1 MTSPRTELGDSGGG
15 GGGGGRLDVG
25 GRAVESRRWGSFEAL
40 RHGLPELLPE
50 PRAARDVSLRTLNVC
65 WRRTSGDQRAVR
77 RAVERAVRATGRLRW
92 DEALL
97 RAVLFPELDGRALP
111 SLHGKVV
118 ERVAQRVGNG
128 DLTLPERLDGEQLL
142 QRQRR
147 EGVAAALQQV
157 DAVAAER
164 SRQPDGFA
172 ATGPPEVPAA
182 AAPQQRF
189 FPNVSDEVMAL
200 VPPSVLLRLRNRL
213 PQPWTALF
221 NDELMLQVVNMESHG
236 SMLSLLTAVHR
247 NWLRRQRVL
256 LRHHD
261 ARTALSILLRETCY
275 SASRRKAVMP
285 GDGFHTRERLQY
297 FRPRPVRD
305 EEWQRWC
312 RVLDQ
317 DFDGWLRVACQKLDP
332 AKEVTDEALA
342 AYCERLTTAFM
353 AGGGAALSSET
364 STPAAMVSP
373 AEMPS
378 STAMAALVGTAYLRE
393 EGNIAAMVSVTAP
406 GADAARLAE
415 ERTRF
420 PQDVPIVDRAPLD
433 TSAAVALLSSA
444 PVLFVLL
451 PAAETTDA
459 ARADFRRLCRE
470 LLASQ
475 QAARAS
481 IHQAA
486 RMLLIVPPREG
497 ILQALPSLR
506 RHLPRTDALLACR
519 VRTDAGM

>member
-1 MTSPRTELGDSGGG
+1 M
-15 GGGGGRLDVG
+15 
-25 GRAVESRRWGSFEAL
+25 

-50 PRAARDVSLRTLNVC
+50 PRAARDLSLRTLNVC

-77 RAVERAVRATGRLRW
+77 RAVERAARATGRLRW
-92 DEALL
+92 NEALL
-97 RAVLFPELDGRALP
+97 RALLFPGLDGKALP

-118 ERVAQRVGNG
+118 ELVAQCVDNG
-128 DLTLPERLDGEQLL
+128 DLTLPERLVGEQLL
-142 QRQRR
+142 QRQRH
-147 EGVAAALQQV
+147 EGIAAALQQV
-157 DAVAAER
+157 DAAAAAAGR
-164 SRQPDGFA
+164 PRQPGGSA
-172 ATGPPEVPAA
+172 ATGPPEVPAVT
-182 AAPQQRF
+182 APQQRF

-200 VPPSVLLRLRNRL
+200 VPPPVLLRLRNRL

-221 NDELMLQVVNMESHG
+221 DDELMLQVVNMESHG

-247 NWLRRQRVL
+247 TWLRRQRVL

-275 SASRRKAVMP
+275 GASRRKAVMP
-285 GDGFHTRERLQY
+285 GDGFHTRERMQY
-297 FRPRPVRD
+297 FRPRLVRD
-305 EEWQRWC
+305 DEWQRWC
-312 RVLDQ
+312 RALDQ

-353 AGGGAALSSET
+353 AGGGAAPPSET
-364 STPAAMVSP
+364 STHAAMVSP

-451 PAAETTDA
+451 PAAEATDA

-497 ILQALPSLR
+497 ILQALPPLR